1 MNGFLHSTHFED
13 SQIIKVRMNNAMQL
27 IEINEGSIGSIGVII
42 TRFSVSFM
50 KIWEYPYLSE
60 QFGTNTN

>member
-27 IEINEGSIGSIGVII
+27 IEINEGSIGSFGVI
-42 TRFSVSFM
+42 TRLSVSFM
-50 KIWEYPYLSE
+50 KIWEYPYLSK